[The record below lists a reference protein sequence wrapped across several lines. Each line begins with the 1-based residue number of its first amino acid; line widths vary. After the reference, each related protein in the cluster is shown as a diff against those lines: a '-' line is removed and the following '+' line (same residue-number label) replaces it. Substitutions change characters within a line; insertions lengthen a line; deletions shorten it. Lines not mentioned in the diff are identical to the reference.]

1 MKNMFRTA
9 SFVSLILS
17 ISIVAVWAVQTL
29 IAYQNYTKHPEYS
42 APFWAYQIPEVTA
55 YGITLIVGLVLTVMF
70 KRKAISSRR

>member
-1 MKNMFRTA
+1 MKNIFRTA

-17 ISIVAVWAVQTL
+17 VSVVAVWAVQTL
-29 IAYQNYTKHPEYS
+29 IAYLNYIKHPEYS
-42 APFWAYQIPEVTA
+42 APFWAYQIPEVTV